1 MSLYEFITKEIF
13 VLDIKFAESLLAVV
27 DEGSIAAAARRQALT
42 ATALAQ
48 RVQTLE
54 RDLGI
59 SLIERSGQTVR
70 PTPACLRLLPRLRQ
84 ITKDVRGLVSDLDP
98 EGLSGPYRLGAIST
112 ALADHATQIVSRMT
126 VHAPHCTLTIVPGS
140 SQSLFDELEA
150 GNLDAAIIVRPH
162 GKVSK
167 AICIEPISTQPFIL
181 IAPGQG
187 AVPKGLILYDRAT
200 WGGRLSQDWI
210 ARNKPREEV
219 ICEMDDPH
227 VIAALV
233 ATGLG
238 CALVPQWS
246 GLEKIPGLRI
256 MPSDDTPN
264 RDVVLAMRGK
274 IQPLDQV
281 VLTAVLR

>member
-1 MSLYEFITKEIF
+1 M
-13 VLDIKFAESLLAVV
+13 DIKFAESLLAVV
-27 DEGSIAAAARRQALT
+27 DEGSIAAAARRQGLT

-54 RDLGI
+54 RDLGT

-70 PTPACLRLLPRLRQ
+70 PTPACLRLLPRLRR
-84 ITKDVRGLVSDLDP
+84 ITKDVRGLASDLDP

-126 VHAPHCTLTIVPGS
+126 AQAPHCTLTIVPGS
-140 SQSLFDELEA
+140 SQLLFDQLEA
-150 GNLDAAIIVRPH
+150 GDLDAAIIVRPH
-162 GKVSK
+162 GKLSK
-167 AICIEPISTQPFIL
+167 AICIEPISTQPFVL
-181 IAPGQG
+181 IAPDQG
-187 AVPKGLILYDRAT
+187 TVPKGLILYDRAT
-200 WGGRLSQDWI
+200 WGGRLGQDWI
-210 ARNKPREEV
+210 VRNKPREEV

-246 GLEKIPGLRI
+246 GLRKILGLRT
-256 MPSDDTPN
+256 MPADGAPD
-264 RDVVLAMRGK
+264 RHVVLATRGK
-274 IQPLDQV
+274 MQPLDQIV
-281 VLTAVLR
+281 VDAVLR